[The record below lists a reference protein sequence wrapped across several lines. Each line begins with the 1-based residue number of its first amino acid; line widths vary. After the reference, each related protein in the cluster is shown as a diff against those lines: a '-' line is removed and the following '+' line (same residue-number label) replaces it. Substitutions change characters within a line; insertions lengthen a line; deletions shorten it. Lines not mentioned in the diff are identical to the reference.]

1 VTTYRV
7 EQGDCLE
14 LLKSL
19 PAGSVDAVITDPP
32 YGIAR
37 VWKGGSGSGWGK
49 AREQTADRNAW
60 DATAP
65 DLSAFLALDVP
76 MAVWGGNYFDLPIS
90 RGWLVWNKPE
100 RNFSLSEAEIAWT
113 NQDAPIRVCDCHRS
127 DSGRIHP
134 TQKPLQ
140 LMRWTLD
147 KMNIPVGATV
157 LDPYCG
163 SGTTGVACV
172 EMGINFIGF
181 ELDPD
186 YCTIARRRIAEA
198 VPLWTPAPTPAPIQG
213 EMFA

>member
-1 VTTYRV
+1 MSWEVL
-7 EQGDCLE
+7 QGDCRE
-14 LLKSL
+14 LMKSL
-19 PAGSVDAVITDPP
+19 PAGSVDAIVTDPP

-37 VWKGGSGSGWGK
+37 VWKGGFGRGWGR
-49 AREQTADRNAW
+49 AYEQTAERNVW
-60 DATAP
+60 DAEAP

-113 NQDAPIRVCDCHRS
+113 NRDMPIRVCDCHRS
-127 DSGRIHP
+127 DSDRVHP

-140 LMRWTLD
+140 LMRWTLE

-163 SGTTGVACV
+163 SGTTGVACA
-172 EMGINFIGF
+172 EMGINFIGWDISK
-181 ELDPD
+181 E
-186 YCTIARRRIAEA
+186 YCEIARRRISEA
-198 VPLWTPAPTPAPIQG
+198 VPLWAPEPVKVERPP
-213 EMFA
+213 ELFA